1 MRRLI
6 PIFAAVV
13 IAQVTPGRVSAQ
25 AAPIERVAWLTGCWT
40 QTNGTVLIEENWMAA
55 RGSVMLGVGRTTRGD
70 TLREFEFTRIFMAG
84 DTLVYGALPSGQG
97 YTEFRASV
105 ATGDE
110 VVFEN
115 PKHDFPQRVGYQRV
129 GADSLIGFIE
139 GQRGGKTVRHSF
151 PYARVSCDHARLPK
165 KP

>member
-70 TLREFEFTRIFMAG
+70 TL
-84 DTLVYGALPSGQG
+84 VYGALPSGQG
-97 YTEFRASV
+97 YTEFRAAT
-105 ATGDE
+105 ATGDK

-115 PKHDFPQRVGYQRV
+115 QKHDFPQRVGYQRV

-139 GQRGGKTVRHSF
+139 GQRGGKTVRRSF